1 MSSREFPV
9 PQGLVG
15 ERLDVAMAR
24 MLGLSR
30 SKAADVIDAGGVQV
44 DGSPA
49 GKSARL
55 EADAVLTVDL
65 AAVESE
71 PAPVTAEPVP
81 GLTILYEDEDI
92 IVVDKPGGVASH
104 PSPGWGGP
112 TVTGGLTAAGH
123 HLSTAGPAE
132 RQGVVHRLDVG
143 TTGVMVLAK
152 SDRAYTSL
160 KAQFKERS
168 VDKEYHAVVQ
178 GHLDPLEGT
187 IDAPVGRHPGAD
199 YKFAVVRDGRP
210 SVTHYA
216 TLEAFPHASLIE
228 VHLETGRTH
237 QIRVHMSAMRHPCV
251 GDLTYGADPVL
262 ATRVG
267 LERQWLHAHR
277 LAFTHPGSGKRVE
290 FSSGYPEDL
299 ATALARLR
307 PDEVAQT

>member
-1 MSSREFPV
+1 VSAREFPV
-9 PQGLVG
+9 PEGLVG
-15 ERLDVAMAR
+15 ERLDLALAR
-24 MLGLSR
+24 LLGLSR
-30 SKAADVIDAGGVQV
+30 SKAVEVIDAGGVRINGRV
-44 DGSPA
+44 V

-55 EADAVLTVDL
+55 EPDSELTVDL
-65 AAVESE
+65 AVIEPESL
-71 PAPVTAEPVP
+71 PAKAEPVP
-81 GLTILYEDEDI
+81 GLAVLYEDDEI
-92 IVVDKPGGVASH
+92 IVVDKPAGVASH
-104 PSPGWGGP
+104 PSPGWTGP

-123 HLSTAGPAE
+123 HLSASGPAE

-160 KAQFKERS
+160 KAQFKERT
-168 VDKEYHAVVQ
+168 VEKEYHAVVQ

-210 SVTHYA
+210 SVTHYS
-216 TLEAFPHASLIE
+216 TLEAFPHASLVE

-251 GDLTYGADPVL
+251 GDMTYGADPVL
-262 ATRVG
+262 AKRVG
-267 LERQWLHAHR
+267 LDRQWLHAHR
-277 LAFTHPGSGKRVE
+277 LEFTHPGSGERVAFTSE
-290 FSSGYPEDL
+290 YPEDL

-307 PDEVAQT
+307 PVEVEQT